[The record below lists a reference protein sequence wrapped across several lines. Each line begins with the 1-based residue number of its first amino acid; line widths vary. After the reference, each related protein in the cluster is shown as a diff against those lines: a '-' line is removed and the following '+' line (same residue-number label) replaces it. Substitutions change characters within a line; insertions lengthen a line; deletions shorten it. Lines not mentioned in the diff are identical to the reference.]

1 MKDKASYLIPTLKVL
16 HYVFFN
22 KYSGF
27 SILPYVYI
35 RYLKRTKEVDSTSAS
50 ASPTSIKIL
59 SVHCRERIVRAIS
72 VRLRFVCLI
81 VTTRPSTKQKQRCRT
96 APELN
101 AIITCLQTIVQ
112 PIQYVR
118 KLPVCDSTT
127 AFCLPPTTSLFVRLT
142 LLIFPYFNFE

>member
-1 MKDKASYLIPTLKVL
+1 MYWLFVI
-16 HYVFFN
+16 VFFFC
-22 KYSGF
+22 KYSDL
-27 SILPYVYI
+27 STVSNVYI
-35 RYLKRTKEVDSTSAS
+35 RYLKCTKEVDSTSAS
-50 ASPTSIKIL
+50 ASPSSIKIL

-81 VTTRPSTKQKQRCRT
+81 VTTRPATKQKQRHLPT
-96 APELN
+96 PELN

-127 AFCLPPTTSLFVRLT
+127 AFCLLLTILLFVRLT
-142 LLIFPYFNFE
+142 LLIFPYFSFE